1 VAHSRLDYDRPVPR
15 DRAKDGRAKICACT
29 IIARNYLP
37 AARVLAKS
45 FGVHHPEGRF
55 FVLVLD
61 DPLGEIDRAHEP
73 FEILGLADL
82 DIDRFEL
89 DEMAAA
95 YSVMEFAT
103 AVKPWLLAA
112 LLRRGLTSVLY
123 IDPDIQI
130 FHSLEDLS
138 AAAEEHGIVLTPHAT
153 APMPRDGKMTTETAI
168 LASGIYNLG
177 FVGVGQ
183 QAFGFLTFWMERLR
197 RECYVDPGNMRFVDQ
212 RWVDFVPGMFD
223 CAIVRDPSCNV
234 AYWNL
239 DHRDLTFNDGTYEVD
254 GKPLKFF
261 HFSGYSPNQPH
272 LLSKHQ
278 LAANPRILLSE
289 RPAVLRICEEYR
301 HLLVANGFG
310 TDDKAPYGLG
320 VMANGVPL
328 DRTIR
333 LLYRRWIDEAEEGEG
348 PYPTNPFDPD
358 GANELLA
365 RLNRPPGVPG
375 DPGQL
380 SIYQATLFGLR
391 PDLRSAIHDPQG
403 ADRQRFF
410 DWLQGEAA
418 RGEIHPLLTQP
429 PPPRPMPRAMAHAA
443 VGAQDTASG
452 NLRPGV
458 TLVGYLR
465 AELGVGQGARL
476 LASALEASEI
486 PYITLVNTA
495 TESRQQHDFIDRQPE
510 SGYKFDVN
518 IVCINADQLPA
529 FALEAG
535 PAFFADHYTIG
546 QWAWEL
552 EEFPEHQHAAFELVD
567 EVWAISEFTRS
578 SIAAA
583 TTKPVFALP
592 HPIVAPIVPVGIG
605 RRELGIPEDRSVF
618 LFCFDF
624 LSVLERKNPLGLVD
638 AYRRAF
644 AADDGALLV
653 LKVVNGDKR
662 VPDLEALRLAVAD
675 RADITVIDEY
685 YDAKQLAALMNA
697 ADCYVSLHRS
707 EGFGLTMAESM
718 ALGKPVIATAYSGNM
733 DFMSPETAYLVGWS
747 KGTVPP
753 DCAPYPAGATWAEP
767 NLDEAARLLR
777 RVFEHPDEAAEVGRR
792 ARMAVETRHGPEQR
806 AAFVRERFNA
816 LTAAGVPQ
824 AAPTSLIELAA
835 SRPSLESIA
844 ARFPGLARFYRR
856 VVLRVQRH
864 HDDHQRQVNVAL
876 ATAVT
881 QLGHEVARLEDG
893 EHRLTTDLERGVATA
908 HRAVS
913 ESQAAMSRML
923 AEQGRALQTQNARLD
938 GLASRVGDRGDS
950 TEELAES
957 VPTTIESPSNRAATD
972 GSKRSGESGESL
984 PRATR

>member
-1 VAHSRLDYDRPVPR
+1 MPR
-15 DRAKDGRAKICACT
+15 DRSENGRAEICACT

-37 AARVLAKS
+37 AARVLATS
-45 FGVHHPEGRF
+45 FMEHHPGGRF

-61 DPLGEIDRAHEP
+61 DPLGEIDPAHEP

-82 DIDRFEL
+82 DIERSDL

-103 AVKPWLLAA
+103 AVKPWLLSA
-112 LLRRGLTSVLY
+112 LLRRDLTSVLY
-123 IDPDIQI
+123 IDPDIQV
-130 FHSLEDLS
+130 FHSLEDL
-138 AAAEEHGIVLTPHAT
+138 ATGAEEHGIVLTPHVT
-153 APMPRDGKMTTETAI
+153 APMPRDGKMTSETSI

-177 FVGVGQ
+177 FIGVGQ
-183 QAFGFLTFWMERLR
+183 AALNFLDFWMERLR

-212 RWVDFVPGMFD
+212 RWVDFVPGIFD
-223 CAIVRDPSCNV
+223 CVIARDPGCNV

-239 DHRDLTFNDGTYEVD
+239 DHRDLTVSAGSYQVD
-254 GKPLKFF
+254 GLPLKFF
-261 HFSGYSPNQPH
+261 HFSGYSPDQPH

-278 LAANPRILLSE
+278 SKNPRILLSE
-289 RPAVLRICEEYR
+289 RPAVRQICDEYGD
-301 HLLVANGFG
+301 LLAANGFG
-310 TDDKAPYGLG
+310 VDDQAPYGLG

-328 DRTIR
+328 DHTVR
-333 LLYRRWIDEAEEGEG
+333 LLYRRWLDEADEDEG

-358 GANELLA
+358 GANELVA

-380 SIYQATLFGLR
+380 SVYQATLFGLR
-391 PDLRSAIHDPQG
+391 ADLRSLIHDPQG
-403 ADRQRFF
+403 ADRARFF
-410 DWLQGEAA
+410 DWLQHEAA
-418 RGEIHPLLTQP
+418 RGGVHPLLAQP
-429 PPPRPMPRAMAHAA
+429 PLQAETAGHGAHN
-443 VGAQDTASG
+443 ASG
-452 NLRPGV
+452 ARDEARGDLQPGV

-476 LASALEASEI
+476 LAKALEASDI
-486 PYITLVNTA
+486 PYTTLVNTA
-495 TESRQQHDFIDRQPE
+495 TNSRQQHDFVDRQPE

-518 IVCINADQLPA
+518 IVCINADQLAA

-552 EEFPEHQHAAFELVD
+552 EEFPESQHAAFGLVD

-592 HPIVAPIVPVGIG
+592 HPIVAPDVPVGVDRG
-605 RRELGIPEDRSVF
+605 ELGLPEDRTIF
-618 LFCFDF
+618 LFCFD
-624 LSVLERKNPLGLVD
+624 LMSVLERKNPIGLVD

-644 AADDGALLV
+644 APEDGALLV
-653 LKVVNGDKR
+653 LKIVNGDKC
-662 VPDLEALRLAVAD
+662 VPDLEALRWAVAD
-675 RADITVIDEY
+675 RSDIMVIDEY
-685 YDAKQLAALMNA
+685 YDAKHLAALMNV

-733 DFMSPETAYLVGWS
+733 DFMSPETAYLVSWT
-747 KGTVPP
+747 KGSVPP
-753 DCAPYPAGATWAEP
+753 DCAPYPVGATWAEP
-767 NLDEAARLLR
+767 DLDEAARLLR

-792 ARMAVETRHGPEQR
+792 AQRAVETRHGPEQR

-816 LTAAGVPQ
+816 IEAQRADALAAAGIP
-824 AAPTSLIELAA
+824 APAPRTLIELAG
-835 SRPSLESIA
+835 SRPSLDAIVT
-844 ARFPGLARFYRR
+844 RFPGLARFYRR
-856 VVLRVQRH
+856 VVLRAQRH

-881 QLGHEVARLEDG
+881 QLGHEVARLED
-893 EHRLTTDLERGVATA
+893 EEQRLATDIDRGVARAHTA
-908 HRAVS
+908 VAQ
-913 ESQAAMSRML
+913 SQVALSHMV
-923 AEQGRALQTQNARLD
+923 AEQGRALQSQRARLD
-938 GLASRVGDRGDS
+938 GLTSRTGDS
-950 TEELAES
+950 SASPQERLAES
-957 VPTTIESPSNRAATD
+957 VPDAVGFSSNRVVD
-972 GSKRSGESGESL
+972 PGRPENSEESVPG
-984 PRATR
+984 ATR